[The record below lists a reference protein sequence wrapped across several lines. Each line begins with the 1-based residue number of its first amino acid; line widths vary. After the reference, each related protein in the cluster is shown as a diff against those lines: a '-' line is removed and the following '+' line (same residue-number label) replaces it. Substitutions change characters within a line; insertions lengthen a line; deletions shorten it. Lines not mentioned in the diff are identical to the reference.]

1 MTSHDLDAELHAVL
15 GAPMTEGQLAA
26 LDDRLRTPG
35 IGADDGRSRPQRG
48 PIRRRQG
55 IILVAA
61 AAVLLAAASLAVANQ
76 PPPDPAVVA
85 RNAADE
91 ERVLED
97 LGSRTESACLSR
109 EQATTMG
116 RERLDALGLSNW
128 TIRVDDRIK
137 EARCVTF
144 GVSGDIQEVLL
155 VSSMGGDVAKALD
168 RLAADLM
175 ARCVARDDAV
185 SLVSS
190 TLTNL
195 GVNDPKIAVTGIR
208 QIPIEN
214 GDAYVAHVKGG
225 CYVYG
230 GAQFDDVGRYTWFV
244 SGP

>member
-1 MTSHDLDAELHAVL
+1 
-15 GAPMTEGQLAA
+15 
-26 LDDRLRTPG
+26 
-35 IGADDGRSRPQRG
+35 
-48 PIRRRQG
+48 
-55 IILVAA
+55 
-61 AAVLLAAASLAVANQ
+61 VANQ
-76 PPPDPAVVA
+76 PTPDPAVVA
-85 RNAADE
+85 QNAADE

-155 VSSMGGDVAKALD
+155 VASMGGDVAKALD
-168 RLAADLM
+168 QIAAELLAT
-175 ARCVARDDAV
+175 CVARDDAV
-185 SLVSS
+185 SLVRSM
-190 TLTNL
+190 LTSL
-195 GVNDPKIAVTGIR
+195 GVTDPKIEVTGIR

-230 GAQFDDVGRYTWFV
+230 GAQFDDVGHYTWFV

>member
-1 MTSHDLDAELHAVL
+1 MTDFDARLRDRFQRLDAAIPEPAVPV
-15 GAPMTEGQLAA
+15 ASQT
-26 LDDRLRTPG
+26 R
-35 IGADDGRSRPQRG
+35 RG
-48 PIRRRQG
+48 PNRRRQG

-61 AAVLLAAASLAVANQ
+61 AAALLAAASLAVANQ
-76 PPPDPAVVA
+76 PPPDPVVVA
-85 RNAADE
+85 KNAADE

-97 LGSRTESACLSR
+97 LGSRTDNACLSR

-128 TIRVDDRIK
+128 TIRVDGRIK

-144 GVSGDIQEVLL
+144 GVSGDTQEVLL
-155 VSSMGGDVAKALD
+155 VASMGGDVAKALD
-168 RLAADLM
+168 QIAAKLM
-175 ARCVARDDAV
+175 ATCAPRDDAV
-185 SLVSS
+185 SLMRS
-190 TLTNL
+190 TLTSL
-195 GVNDPKIAVTGIR
+195 GVTDPKIEVTGIR

-214 GDAYVAHVKGG
+214 GDAYVAHIKGG